1 MKSKRNNNFLR
12 KIAKFK
18 LPYVIAEIGINHN
31 GDFSLAKKMILS
43 AKKSGAN
50 CVKFQSFKAEEYIS
64 CYAPKATYQKKY
76 KKSQLEL
83 IKSCELKIET
93 LRKLKKFARQ
103 INIDFLC
110 TPFEIKS
117 LKELVKIGIPAIKI
131 SSDNLNNIP
140 FLIEVSKTKLPVL
153 LSTGMANLKEVEKA
167 VKIFNKT
174 KSPLLLF
181 QCTSNYP
188 SSIKNSN
195 LEVLKVF
202 RDKFK
207 CLVGLSDHTQS
218 FLPSIIAVT
227 LGAVVIEKHFTL
239 SRKLRGIDQQAS
251 LEPNEL
257 KDLINKCKQTKII
270 LGNSIKCP
278 TTEELNSIKTVR
290 RSLVASKNLRKGIKI
305 KKDMFEIK
313 RPGTGISPENYK
325 KISGLKLLRNKKK
338 DQVFFWKDFKK

>member
-117 LKELVKIGIPAIKI
+117 LKELVKIGVPAIKI

-153 LSTGMANLKEVEKA
+153 LSTGMANLQEVEKA

>member
-117 LKELVKIGIPAIKI
+117 LKELVKIGVPAIKI